1 MKEEF
6 LKISLS
12 LETLEQNKALE
23 EETNFLGRVEAIEF
37 INFHLLSRLEARLAN
52 RPPAE
57 NLRRLIKRA
66 EALQAQLEEKNKQ
79 FFQTLRMNIKSGAYS
94 PELFRQYF
102 NQYVWCNSQPKCQ
115 DDIGYDSLDLLVNG
129 LLGLALIPVET
140 GARDPEMVFYQPTP
154 VRVILE
160 LIDKA
165 KIEEQDVFYDL
176 GSGLGQVPL
185 LVNLLSGARA
195 KGVEVEPAYH
205 VYAQQCASSL
215 NLLNVEFINLD
226 ARQAN
231 YSDGT
236 IFFMYTPFKGR
247 MLQTVS
253 ERLRLEAQKRA
264 IKVCTY
270 GPCTL
275 QVSKSNWLN
284 CLYQNGNNEES
295 KLAIFKSAE
304 KVTSGGSQ

>member
-37 INFHLLSRLEARLAN
+37 INFHLLNRLEARLAN
-52 RPPAE
+52 CPSAD
-57 NLRRLIKRA
+57 NLQNLVKRA
-66 EALQAQLEEKNKQ
+66 EVLQTRLEERNKQ
-79 FFQTLRMNIKSGAYS
+79 FFQTLRLKLKSGAYS
-94 PELFRQYF
+94 PELFRHYLSQYAGYPSLPQF
-102 NQYVWCNSQPKCQ
+102 R
-115 DDIGYDSLDLLVNG
+115 DDIGYDELDILING
-129 LLGLALIPVET
+129 LLGLELISVEI
-140 GARDPEMVFYQPTP
+140 GDRDPEMVFYQPTP
-154 VRVILE
+154 VRVVLE
-160 LIDKA
+160 LIDQA
-165 KIEEQDVFYDL
+165 KLKEQDVFYDL

-205 VYAQQCASSL
+205 LYAQQCAGSL
-215 NLLNVEFINLD
+215 NLPNVEFINLD
-226 ARQAN
+226 ARETD

-247 MLQTVS
+247 MLQTVL

-275 QVSKSNWLN
+275 QVSKSSWLN
-284 CLYQNGNNEES
+284 CLYQNGNSEES
-295 KLAIFKSAE
+295 ALAIFASIRE
-304 KVTSGGSQ
+304 